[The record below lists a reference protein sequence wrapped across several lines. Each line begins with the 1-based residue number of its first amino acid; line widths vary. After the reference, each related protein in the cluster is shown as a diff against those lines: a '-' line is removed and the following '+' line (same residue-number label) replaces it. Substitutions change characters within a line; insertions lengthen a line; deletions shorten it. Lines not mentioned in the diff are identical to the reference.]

1 MKNLQNKSNE
11 ISNQITEIRKKYGE
25 KEELPI
31 NMSIVEQG
39 VLNTLEASQKVS
51 EEKKEIDKDAEKNKN
66 ELIDDADIIIKQSRL
81 NLLFIIKILYLLIIL

>member
-51 EEKKEIDKDAEKNKN
+51 EEKKEIDKDADYCDFLES
-66 ELIDDADIIIKQSRL
+66 IDE
-81 NLLFIIKILYLLIIL
+81 FKINISED